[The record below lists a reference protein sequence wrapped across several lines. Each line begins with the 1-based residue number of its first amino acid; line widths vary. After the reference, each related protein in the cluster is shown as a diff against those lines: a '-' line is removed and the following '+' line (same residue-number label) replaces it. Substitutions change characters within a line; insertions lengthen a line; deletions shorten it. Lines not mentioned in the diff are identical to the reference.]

1 MSYSIAKD
9 FRFFS
14 LLRFALPT
22 MIMMVFMS
30 LYTIVD
36 GIFISRLVGTD
47 ALSATNIVYPVL
59 NLVIAI
65 GVMLATGGSAIIAK
79 KMGGGKDAGSA
90 GRLLFPDRY
99 RNHPRIPCDV
109 SRKHIYNSARTTARR
124 NRSDPGS
131 LHRIFKRIPFF
142 GACLYL
148 TTALSGIFCHCR
160 KTDHRTDPHDQRRR
174 CQYDP

>member
-9 FRFFS
+9 FPIFS

-47 ALSATNIVYPVL
+47 ALSANQYCISGAEPRDRHRRHAR
-59 NLVIAI
+59 NRR
-65 GVMLATGGSAIIAK
+65 K
-79 KMGGGKDAGSA
+79 CDHREKMGEGKTQEAREDF
-90 GRLLFPDRY
+90 FPDRY

-131 LHRIFKRIPFF
+131 LHRIFKRIPFWRL
-142 GACLYL
+142 ACILQL
-148 TTALSGIFCHCR
+148 LFQAFLSLPENR
-160 KTDHRTDPHDQRRR
+160 PSD
-174 CQYDP
+174 

>member
-22 MIMMVFMS
+22 MILMVFMS

-79 KMGGGKDAGSA
+79 KMG
-90 GRLLFPDRY
+90 RE
-99 RNHPRIPCDV
+99 
-109 SRKHIYNSARTTARR
+109 
-124 NRSDPGS
+124 
-131 LHRIFKRIPFF
+131 
-142 GACLYL
+142 
-148 TTALSGIFCHCR
+148 
-160 KTDHRTDPHDQRRR
+160 RRR
-174 CQYDP
+174 KRGKTSLS

>member
-9 FRFFS
+9 FRIFFITKV
-14 LLRFALPT
+14 RTAD
-22 MIMMVFMS
+22 
-30 LYTIVD
+30 YDHD
-36 GIFISRLVGTD
+36 GIHVALHDRGRNLHFPPCRNRRTFRNQYCIS
-47 ALSATNIVYPVL
+47 SAEPRDRHRRHARNRR
-59 NLVIAI
+59 
-65 GVMLATGGSAIIAK
+65 K
-79 KMGGGKDAGSA
+79 CDHREKDGGGKDAGSA

-160 KTDHRTDPHDQRRR
+160 KTDHRTDSHDQRRR

>member
-79 KMGGGKDAGSA
+79 KMGEGKTQEARSW
-90 GRLLFPDRY
+90 Y
-99 RNHPRIPCDV
+99 RKP
-109 SRKHIYNSARTTARR
+109 HIR
-124 NRSDPGS
+124 
-131 LHRIFKRIPFF
+131 
-142 GACLYL
+142 
-148 TTALSGIFCHCR
+148 
-160 KTDHRTDPHDQRRR
+160 
-174 CQYDP
+174 

>member
-79 KMGGGKDAGSA
+79 
-90 GRLLFPDRY
+90 
-99 RNHPRIPCDV
+99 
-109 SRKHIYNSARTTARR
+109 
-124 NRSDPGS
+124 
-131 LHRIFKRIPFF
+131 
-142 GACLYL
+142 
-148 TTALSGIFCHCR
+148 
-160 KTDHRTDPHDQRRR
+160 
-174 CQYDP
+174 

>member
-79 KMGGGKDAGSA
+79 KMG
-90 GRLLFPDRY
+90 
-99 RNHPRIPCDV
+99 
-109 SRKHIYNSARTTARR
+109 
-124 NRSDPGS
+124 
-131 LHRIFKRIPFF
+131 
-142 GACLYL
+142 
-148 TTALSGIFCHCR
+148 
-160 KTDHRTDPHDQRRR
+160 
-174 CQYDP
+174 

>member
-79 KMGGGKDAGSA
+79 RWGGKDAGSA

-160 KTDHRTDPHDQRRR
+160 KTDHRTDSHDQRRR

>member
-36 GIFISRLVGTD
+36 GIFISRLVRNRRTFRNQYCIS
-47 ALSATNIVYPVL
+47 SAEPRDRHRRHARNRR
-59 NLVIAI
+59 
-65 GVMLATGGSAIIAK
+65 K
-79 KMGGGKDAGSA
+79 CDHREKDGGGKDAGSA

-124 NRSDPGS
+124 NRS
-131 LHRIFKRIPFF
+131 
-142 GACLYL
+142 
-148 TTALSGIFCHCR
+148 
-160 KTDHRTDPHDQRRR
+160 
-174 CQYDP
+174 

>member
-47 ALSATNIVYPVL
+47 ALSSTNIVYPVL

-65 GVMLATGGSAIIAK
+65 GVMLATGGSAVVAK
-79 KMGGGKDAGSA
+79 KMGEGKDDEAKDNFSMLVFTGVVASVVI
-90 GRLLFPDRY
+90 LILTILFLEPIC
-99 RNHPRIPCDV
+99 H
-109 SRKHIYNSARTTARR
+109 A
-124 NRSDPGS
+124 
-131 LHRIFKRIPFF
+131 L
-142 GACLYL
+142 GAN
-148 TTALSGIFCHCR
+148 
-160 KTDHRTDPHDQRRR
+160 D
-174 CQYDP
+174 

>member
-47 ALSATNIVYPVL
+47 ALSATNIVYP
-59 NLVIAI
+59 
-65 GVMLATGGSAIIAK
+65 
-79 KMGGGKDAGSA
+79 
-90 GRLLFPDRY
+90 
-99 RNHPRIPCDV
+99 C
-109 SRKHIYNSARTTARR
+109 
-124 NRSDPGS
+124 
-131 LHRIFKRIPFF
+131 
-142 GACLYL
+142 
-148 TTALSGIFCHCR
+148 
-160 KTDHRTDPHDQRRR
+160 
-174 CQYDP
+174 